1 MKCPYCGHKDDK
13 VLDSRS
19 IREGEGVRRRRECLA
34 CGRRFTT
41 YEEIEEMRL
50 VVVKKD
56 ERREPFDRSK
66 VLKGMLTACEKRPV
80 SVAQLES
87 AVDEIERALYNRG
100 DKEVRS
106 AEIGDMVIQKLRRL
120 DQVAYVRFASVY
132 RQFED
137 VTQFK
142 ELVDV
147 LDTAES
153 KEGVN
158 SAP

>member
-1 MKCPYCGHKDDK
+1 MKCPYCGHNDDK
-13 VLDSRS
+13 VFDSRS
-19 IREGEGVRRRRECLA
+19 VRDGEGIWRRRECLE

-41 YEEIEEMRL
+41 YEEIEELRL

-66 VLKGMLTACEKRPV
+66 IRRGMITACEKRPV
-80 SVAQLES
+80 SVAQLEA
-87 AVDEIERALYNRG
+87 AVDEIERALYNKG

-106 AEIGDMVIQKLRRL
+106 SEIGDMVIEKLRQL

-132 RQFED
+132 RRFED
-137 VTQFK
+137 ATQFK

-147 LDTAES
+147 LHE
-153 KEGVN
+153 E
-158 SAP
+158 